1 LIEDEE
7 LGVVLWE
14 KGFEIGVEGC
24 VLEFG
29 VEGWGQGFKIEIE
42 G

>member
-1 LIEDEE
+1 MHCVQNREE
-7 LGVVLWE
+7 
-14 KGFEIGVEGC
+14 GFEIGVEGC

-29 VEGWGQGFKIEIE
+29 VEGWGHGFKVEIE